1 MADTT
6 DVQSENVKMSVPE
19 PDTASEG
26 PLPNLF
32 KIFDIFIENNVR
44 IRGRPT
50 WIIMCG
56 YAIGETALFCAFADA
71 FVKAHGHGIVLVITK
86 KHIQVANMYAHSFL
100 KMVVIGDDFMHA
112 ILRSGYIPQDRFEV
126 NQPLS
131 ACWIDQGYRMSDGI
145 KYLPGI
151 QPGRGGLSETDFS
164 RFTLRLPWS
173 ARLDTPRIP
182 PEWEDQAWQLAKQV
196 GLRSGRSVVLCP
208 INNSSVKFPL
218 TFWEQMARRLN
229 ELGYTVFTNVGGLT
243 ATNGL
248 STMPIPGTT
257 AVDLPINLVVP
268 FINFAGRVI
277 SGPNGM
283 FFLTMLAG
291 YESFKMTQVLP
302 VSKDV
307 NEGDSSLGCRAPSRI
322 KGDEL
327 ICGFQYAAPECC
339 LRTPLKEFLIP
350 YDESADELIRLAKV
364 VADENTEDPACIKRY
379 ECNGKLYIEE
389 HAAWLKK
396 LV

>member
-1 MADTT
+1 MADSM
-6 DVQSENVKMSVPE
+6 DVQG
-19 PDTASEG
+19 EG
-26 PLPNLF
+26 EMMAVVERAPVTDGGLANLF
-32 KIFDIFIENNVR
+32 KMFDTFFEDSVR
-44 IRGRPT
+44 IQGRPA

-71 FVKAHGHGIVLVITK
+71 FVKTHGHGIVLVITQ

-100 KMVVIGDDFMHA
+100 KTVVIGDDFMRA

-131 ACWIDQGYRMSDGI
+131 ACWIDLGFRMSDGI

-173 ARLDTPRIP
+173 ARLDTPRIA

-208 INNSSVKFPL
+208 INNSTVKFPL
-218 TFWEQMARRLN
+218 LFWEAMARRLN
-229 ELGYTVFTNVGGLT
+229 EVGFTVFTNVGGLT

-268 FINFAGRVI
+268 FVNFAGRVV

-283 FFLTMLAG
+283 FFLMMLAG

-307 NEGDSSLGCRAPSRI
+307 KEGDSSLGCRAPDRI

-327 ICGFQYAAPECC
+327 ICGFQYAAPERC
-339 LRTPLKEFLIP
+339 LRAPLNEFLIP
-350 YDESADELIRLAKV
+350 NDESVEELIRLAGV
-364 VADENTEDPACIKRY
+364 VADENSEDPSCIKRY

>member
-1 MADTT
+1 MADSM
-6 DVQSENVKMSVPE
+6 DLQGENGSMAVLE
-19 PDTASEG
+19 PDIASEKA
-26 PLPNLF
+26 LPNLF
-32 KIFDIFIENNVR
+32 KMFDTFFENSVR
-44 IRGRPT
+44 IQGRQT
-50 WIIMCG
+50 WIILCG

-71 FVKAHGHGIVLVITK
+71 FVKAHGHGIVLVITT

-100 KMVVIGDDFMHA
+100 KTVVISDDLMRA

-126 NQPLS
+126 NKPLS
-131 ACWIDQGYRMSDGI
+131 ACWIDQGFRMSDGI

-151 QPGRGGLSETDFS
+151 YPGRGGLSETDFS
-164 RFTLRLPWS
+164 RFLLRLPWS
-173 ARLDTPRIP
+173 SRLDKPRIA

-208 INNSSVKFPL
+208 INNSTVKFPL
-218 TFWEQMARRLN
+218 LFWEAMARRLN
-229 ELGYTVFTNVGGLT
+229 ELGYIVFTNVGGLT
-243 ATNGL
+243 VTNGL

-268 FINFAGRVI
+268 FVNFAGRVV

-283 FFLTMLAG
+283 FFLMMLAG
-291 YESFKMTQVLP
+291 YESFKMSQVLP
-302 VSKDV
+302 ISKDV
-307 NEGDSSLGCRAPSRI
+307 KKGDSSLGCRAPDRI

-327 ICGFQYAAPECC
+327 ICGFQYAAPERC
-339 LRTPLKEFLIP
+339 LGAPLNEFLIP
-350 YDESADELIRLAKV
+350 HDESAEELMRLAGV
-364 VADENTEDPACIKRY
+364 VADENSDDPSCIKRY